1 MCRERPLQFSD
12 FCSRGRSGRRGIAGP
27 AQDDSSKRR
36 SEAPSHPEE
45 LGGEESFVPSSHKV
59 LSCSKIAF
67 GNSIIHSF
75 NQQAFTEFRLKQ
87 LSTHYSE
94 MNRQE

>member
-1 MCRERPLQFSD
+1 MQRERVVVLRLLLP
-12 FCSRGRSGRRGIAGP
+12 GEVGEEGVAGA

-67 GNSIIHSF
+67 GNSF
-75 NQQAFTEFRLKQ
+75 NQKHS
-87 LSTHYSE
+87 LSFD
-94 MNRQE
+94 